1 MGMDVSMRKN
11 VPRRLN
17 SSNPIP
23 NKAEVDFVP
32 PEEDDAVQADRVLE
46 ALVVVDLAREENA
59 PILKRCESALMSIKT
74 EL

>member
-1 MGMDVSMRKN
+1 MDVSMRKN

-23 NKAEVDFVP
+23 SKAEVDFVP
-32 PEEDDAVQADRVLE
+32 PEEDDAGRVLE